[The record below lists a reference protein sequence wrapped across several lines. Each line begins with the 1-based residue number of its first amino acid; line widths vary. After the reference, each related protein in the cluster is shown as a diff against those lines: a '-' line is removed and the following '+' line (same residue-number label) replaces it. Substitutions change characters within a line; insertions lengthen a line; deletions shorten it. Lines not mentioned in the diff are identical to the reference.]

1 MLNINKINRLFGRI
15 GEMIIRFRY
24 VNIMIFMVVMGIAF
38 AGLGK
43 IKPDAGWDSWL
54 LEKSPLKI
62 AEDEFKDI
70 FGNSD
75 YVAVMVEV
83 DDLFTPEVLSKIRE
97 LGRELEQNVP
107 FADDIQSITD
117 CEFSLGNAYGLEI
130 VNLVPEIIPEDPA
143 ALERMRQLALS
154 KELLK
159 GKLISTDSTQS
170 WVMLR
175 LHPFPQGWRDENNR
189 SADMVVGTTALGI
202 IEQDKYAM
210 LNPRAAGLPILA
222 HDKMDFFKN
231 EMKRTMGL
239 SLLASLIVLTMAL
252 RSFRGVLISILV
264 AFGSVF
270 ITFGAQGILGI
281 TIDVGMMVVPVY
293 LGIAVAIGYSIHVF
307 SFFDREFVRTGK
319 RKASI
324 CHAIEE
330 TGWPILFT
338 ALTTIGALASFHFV
352 DVRPVRW
359 IGSATSMLVFVTFIL
374 VLIMIPTLL
383 SFGKDRTV
391 ENTENRVKS
400 INHTLGNF
408 MERLGVGVL
417 AQPKIIMT
425 AFVIGVVFC
434 GVGLKSLEVS
444 FDIRK
449 SMGLKVPYVARLDYV
464 SHSDV
469 GSLYSYNLVVE
480 FKEDGLARE
489 PENLEKFES
498 LMAEVKGYE
507 LTKRITSIVEILKDM
522 NQVLNQGNPEFYT
535 IPETRE
541 MVAQIMLL
549 YENAGGK
556 EAEKWIDYD
565 YRRLRFMVDMENY
578 NSLEAK
584 RELMQL
590 KHSAEKLFP
599 DANVTLAGSI
609 AQFTVMQNVVS
620 QGQILSFLIAM
631 GVITIMMMI
640 VFGSVKTG
648 LIAMIPNITPAIA
661 VGGLMGW
668 ADIPLDMMTICI
680 MPMLLGLAVDDT
692 IHFINHAKLEY
703 ERTGDYH
710 VSVRKTFA
718 VIGVPLLLTSLIIT
732 ANFSVYITSVAN
744 VYINMGVLTGVGIMT
759 ALLTDYFVTP
769 ILLVWSKPFGK

>member
-1 MLNINKINRLFGRI
+1 MININKINLFFGRVAEI
-15 GEMIIRFRY
+15 IIRFRY
-24 VNIMIFMVVMGIAF
+24 MNILIFMLVVGIAF
-38 AGLGK
+38 SGLGK
-43 IKPDAGWDSWL
+43 IKPDAGWDSWM

-62 AEDEFKDI
+62 ADDAFKDI

-83 DDLFTPEVLSKIRE
+83 DDLFTPGVLSKIRE
-97 LGRELEQNVP
+97 LGKELKRNVP
-107 FADDIQSITD
+107 FADDIRSITD
-117 CEFSLGNAYGLEI
+117 CEFSLGNKFGLEI
-130 VNLVPEIIPEDPA
+130 INLVPDIIPEDPA
-143 ALERMRQLALS
+143 ELEKIRELALS

-159 GKLISTDSTQS
+159 GKLVSRDSTQS

-175 LHPFPQGWRDENNR
+175 LHPFPKGWRDENNK
-189 SADMVVGTTALGI
+189 SADMVVGTKALEI
-202 IEQDKYAM
+202 IHQDKYAM
-210 LNPRAAGLPILA
+210 LNPRAAGLPVLA
-222 HDKMDFFKN
+222 HDKMGFFKN

-239 SLLASLIVLTMAL
+239 SLLASLVVLIIAL
-252 RSFRGVLISILV
+252 RSVRGVFISILV
-264 AFGSVF
+264 AFGAVL

-281 TIDVGMMVVPVY
+281 TIDVGMVVVPIY
-293 LGIAVAIGYSIHVF
+293 LGLAVAIGYSIHVF
-307 SFFDREFVRTGK
+307 SFFDREFAQTGK
-319 RKASI
+319 RRASI

-352 DVRPVRW
+352 DVKPVRW
-359 IGSATSMLVFVTFIL
+359 IGSATSMLIFITFVL
-374 VLIMIPTLL
+374 VLVMIPTLL

-391 ENTENRVKS
+391 EKKENRVQNF
-400 INHTLGNF
+400 NHKLGLF
-408 MERLGVGVL
+408 MENFGIFVL
-417 AQPKIIMT
+417 ARQKIIMIV
-425 AFVIGVVFC
+425 FVIGVVLC

-449 SMGLKVPYVARLDYV
+449 SMGFKVPYVARLDYV
-464 SHSDV
+464 SHSEV
-469 GSLYSYNLVVE
+469 GSLYSYNLVVAFNE
-480 FKEDGLARE
+480 NGLARE
-489 PENLEKFES
+489 PENLKKFDS
-498 LMAEVKGYE
+498 LMAEIKTFE
-507 LTKRITSIVEILKDM
+507 LTKRITSIVEIIKDM
-522 NQVLNQGNPEFYT
+522 NQVLNQGDPEYYT
-535 IPETRE
+535 IPKTRE

-565 YRRLRFMVDMENY
+565 YRRLRFMVDLEDY

-584 RELMQL
+584 RELVAL
-590 KHSAEKLFP
+590 KNRAEELFP
-599 DANVTLAGSI
+599 DEDVTLAGAI
-609 AQFTVMQNVVS
+609 AQFTVMQDVVS
-620 QGQILSFLIAM
+620 RGQLVSFFIAM

-703 ERTGDYH
+703 ERTGNYH
-710 VSVRKTFA
+710 MSVRKTFV

-732 ANFSVYITSVAN
+732 ANFSVYTTSVAK
-744 VYINMGVLTGVGIMT
+744 VYVNMGVLTGVGIMT